1 MSRMM
6 QTSARFRYKDD
17 IGIGMVAGPR
27 DVGMFHVKLH
37 GCLSIQGVS
46 DVSALFL
53 VSVSLPM

>member
-17 IGIGMVAGPR
+17 IGMVAGPH

-53 VSVSLPM
+53 LSVSLPM